1 MHEAL
6 HVVVPADESVQIDR
20 ARQRREIARTTFV
33 HAGAGIVFGTGVT
46 ALLLLLRL
54 RHRCLPFLAQV
65 PFRAGGRDGLDRL
78 DEVALE
84 FWIVA
89 AGRGDSHGFRDGFAA
104 GFARCG
110 RHPLDGDVDGAADAG
125 GFAFWAHDG

>member
-6 HVVVPADESVQIDR
+6 HVVVPTDESVQIDR
-20 ARQRREIARTTFV
+20 ACQRREIARTAFV

-46 ALLLLLRL
+46 PML
-54 RHRCLPFLAQV
+54 CFGNGSLPFLAQV

-89 AGRGDSHGFRDGFAA
+89 AGRGDGHGFRDGFAA
-104 GFARCG
+104 GFTRCG
-110 RHPLDGDVDGAADAG
+110 RHPLDGDVDGSADAG
-125 GFAFWAHDG
+125 GFALRAHDG